1 MMFANDIFLIEE
13 RREDVEAK
21 LELWRQTLER
31 RGFRLSRSKTEY
43 MECHFSGSTRGEG
56 GGGGPGVITLDGKE
70 ISSSECFRYLGSI
83 IQRNKDI

>member
-1 MMFANDIFLIEE
+1 MMFVDDIVLIEE

-21 LELWRQTLER
+21 LELWRQTLEQ

-43 MECHFSGSTRGEG
+43 MEFQFSGSTRGA
-56 GGGGPGVITLDGKE
+56 GVITLDGKE

-83 IQRNKDI
+83 IQRNES